1 VLREALIRLWEQA
14 RGRKVDHLASLT
26 IRVFDATDGFKL
38 LGVVAAVKVADGK
51 QVSIT
56 GGYETANAS
65 RLEVDFSGTPQDA
78 APLKDFL
85 DPQLRAAKEK
95 TVQVRFDL
103 SFAAG
108 LPMTGDAAEKLTE
121 QLTRFATGA
130 AYVEATATVAAPAT
144 MEAAE

>member
-1 VLREALIRLWEQA
+1 
-14 RGRKVDHLASLT
+14 VDRLASLT
-26 IRVFDATDGFKL
+26 IRVFDAADGFRL
-38 LGVVAAVKVADGK
+38 LGVVAAVKLAESK

-56 GGYETANAS
+56 GGYETATAS
-65 RLEVDFSGTPQDA
+65 RLDVDFTGTPQDA

-95 TVQVRFDL
+95 NVEVRFGL
-103 SFAAG
+103 TFAAG
-108 LPMTGDAAEKLTE
+108 LPLAGDAAEKLTD

-130 AYVEATATVAAPAT
+130 AYVEATATVAEPIV